1 MPYIRHGYAIL
12 PHLRDVCHRQH
23 RIWGRTQV
31 FPGVAALCLTR
42 CRACYYERMCR
53 LKLLLSIRTIS
64 KKSGFFRN
72 SRAPG
77 LRAALYAAL
86 GHFQSENILTR
97 SPLIQGR
104 GARTT
109 AAFFSERAWMRARF
123 QRLSAPEA
131 ALKTHCRPHGLGRVG
146 AARVPPADW
155 EKKPF
160 WQRACSA
167 V

>member
-64 KKSGFFRN
+64 EKKWFFSKFAR
-72 SRAPG
+72 SW

-97 SPLIQGR
+97 SPLIQGAGSDDSR
-104 GARTT
+104 V
-109 AAFFSERAWMRARF
+109 F
-123 QRLSAPEA
+123 Q
-131 ALKTHCRPHGLGRVG
+131 
-146 AARVPPADW
+146 
-155 EKKPF
+155 
-160 WQRACSA
+160 
-167 V
+167 